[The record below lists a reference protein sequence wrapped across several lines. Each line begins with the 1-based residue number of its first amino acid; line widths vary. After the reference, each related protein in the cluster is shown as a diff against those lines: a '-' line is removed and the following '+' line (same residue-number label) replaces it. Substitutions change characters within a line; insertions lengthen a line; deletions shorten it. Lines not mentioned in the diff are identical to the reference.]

1 MTDRDR
7 WIGCLWG
14 ALAALPVVAWVAL
27 IAVVQ
32 R

>member
-14 ALAALPVVAWVAL
+14 VLAALPVAAWVAL
-27 IAVVQ
+27 IAAVQ

>member
-14 ALAALPVVAWVAL
+14 ALAAVPVIVWVAVV
-27 IAVVQ
+27 AVVQ